1 MRTKNR
7 FRMVSAMLAVLIA
20 LFAVMPMQAFA
31 YTGGAESATE
41 AAEEKKETASETSSA
56 EKDAQETGNSLPYE
70 IKTNEDGTVTVTIGE
85 HEWSFDPE
93 DTDTVSRIGTV
104 VNVHTY
110 LHLRDGAGTDA
121 NIIGHLLDGD
131 TMEILEQ
138 DGDWYKVV
146 VPEQTDY
153 VHSNYVKVAEQ
164 AATGDDGKVDE
175 DMLSML
181 LCLMLSGAGSGNAS
195 VENIGLTPDGNMTLI
210 DDIGSVTA
218 AGQQFITFE
227 TKSGNTFYMV
237 IDRNDKGDEN
247 VHFLNLVDEAD
258 LMALMEDGEVTV
270 KCTCADKC
278 EAGHV
283 DTNCPVCRNNV
294 SECTGKEKVVEP
306 EPTTEPTEPEEPD
319 SKGGSGMGGL
329 LFFLLIAAGAGGGAL
344 WYLKFRKPKPDT
356 KGGTDLDDYDF
367 GDEEDDEV
375 DYVPDDEKA
384 RITNE
389 TCDY

>member
-31 YTGGAESATE
+31 YTGEAEPETE
-41 AAEEKKETASETSSA
+41 AVEEKKEAVAKTDPAQ
-56 EKDAQETGNSLPYE
+56 KDAQETANSLPYE

-110 LHLRDGAGTDA
+110 LHLRDGAGMDA

-138 DGDWYKVV
+138 DGEWYKVV
-146 VPEQTDY
+146 VPEQTGY

-164 AATGDDGKVDE
+164 AETGDDGKVDE
-175 DMLSML
+175 DMLSMFL
-181 LCLMLSGAGSGNAS
+181 YLMLSGAGSGDAPVDNT
-195 VENIGLTPDGNMTLI
+195 VLTPDGNMTLI

-283 DTNCPVCRNNV
+283 DTSCPVCRNNM
-294 SECTGKEKVVEP
+294 SECSGKEKVTEP

-329 LFFLLIAAGAGGGAL
+329 LFFFLIAAGAGGGAL
-344 WYLKFRKPKPDT
+344 WYFKFRKPKPDT
-356 KGGTDLDDYDF
+356 KGDTDLDDYDF
-367 GDEEDDEV
+367 GDEDDDEV
-375 DYVPDDEKA
+375 DYVPDDDDVGKE
-384 RITNE
+384 E
-389 TCDY
+389 SED

>member
-31 YTGGAESATE
+31 YTGESDAVTE
-41 AAEEKKETASETSSA
+41 AVEEKKEAIAETDSA
-56 EKDAQETGNSLPYE
+56 QKDAQETENSLPYV
-70 IKTNEDGTVTVTIGE
+70 IKENEDGTVTVTIGK

-110 LHLRDGAGTDA
+110 LHLRDGAGMDA

-138 DGDWYKVV
+138 DGEWYKVV
-146 VPEQTDY
+146 VPEQTGY

-164 AATGDDGKVDE
+164 AAAGDDGKVDE

-181 LCLMLSGAGSGNAS
+181 LYLMLSGAGSGNAP
-195 VENIGLTPDGNMTLI
+195 VDNTGLTPDGNMTLI

-283 DTNCPVCRNNV
+283 DTSCPVCRNNM
-294 SECTGKEKVVEP
+294 SECSGKEKVTEP
-306 EPTTEPTEPEEPD
+306 EPTMEPTEPEEPD

-329 LFFLLIAAGAGGGAL
+329 LFFFLIAAGTGGGAL
-344 WYLKFRKPKPDT
+344 WYFKFRKPKPDT
-356 KGGTDLDDYDF
+356 KGDTDLDDYDF
-367 GDEEDDEV
+367 GDEDDDDV
-375 DYVPDDEKA
+375 DYVPDDDDVD
-384 RITNE
+384 TNE
-389 TCDY
+389 ESED

>member
-7 FRMVSAMLAVLIA
+7 FRMISAMLAVLVA
-20 LFAVMPMQAFA
+20 LFAVTPMQAFA
-31 YTGGAESATE
+31 YTGESDTVTE
-41 AAEEKKETASETSSA
+41 AAGEKKEAAPESA
-56 EKDAQETGNSLPYE
+56 DTEQKEEKEENSLPYE
-70 IKTNEDGTVTVTIGE
+70 IKENEDGSITVTIGE

-93 DTDTVSRIGTV
+93 DSDTAARIGTV
-104 VNVHTY
+104 VNVNSY
-110 LHLRDGAGTDA
+110 LHLRDGAGMDA

-138 DGDWYKVV
+138 DGEWYKVV
-146 VPEQTDY
+146 VPEQTGY

-164 AATGDDGKVDE
+164 AATGEDGKVDE

-181 LCLMLSGAGSGNAS
+181 LYLMLSGAGSGNTS
-195 VENIGLTPDGNMTLI
+195 VDNTGLTPDGNMTLI
-210 DDIGSVTA
+210 DDIGSATA

-270 KCTCADKC
+270 KCTCAEKC

-283 DTNCPVCRNNV
+283 DANCPVCRNNM
-294 SECTGKEKVVEP
+294 SECTGKEKVTEP
-306 EPTTEPTEPEEPD
+306 EPTTEPTEPEEPEN
-319 SKGGSGMGGL
+319 KGGSGIGGL
-329 LFFLLIAAGAGGGAL
+329 LFFLLIAAGAGGGTL
-344 WYLKFRKPKPDT
+344 WYFKFRKPKPDT
-356 KGGTDLDDYDF
+356 KGDTDLDDYDF
-367 GDEEDDEV
+367 GDEDEDDDIEYV
-375 DYVPDDEKA
+375 TEDEADEVPDD
-384 RITNE
+384 NE
-389 TCDY
+389 

>member
-7 FRMVSAMLAVLIA
+7 FRMISAMLAVLIA

-31 YTGGAESATE
+31 YTGESDVVTE
-41 AAEEKKETASETSSA
+41 AAGEQKEAVSETDSA
-56 EKDAQETGNSLPYE
+56 QKDAQETENSLPYE
-70 IKTNEDGTVTVTIGE
+70 MKENEDGTVTVTIGE

-93 DTDTVSRIGTV
+93 DSDTAARIGTV
-104 VNVHTY
+104 VNVRTY
-110 LHLRDGAGTDA
+110 LHLRDGAGMDA
-121 NIIGHLLDGD
+121 KIIGHLLDGD

-138 DGDWYKVV
+138 DGEWYKVV
-146 VPEQTDY
+146 VPEQTGY
-153 VHSNYVKVAEQ
+153 VHSNYVKVAEK

-175 DMLSML
+175 DVLSML
-181 LCLMLSGAGSGNAS
+181 LYMMLSGAGSGYAPVDNT
-195 VENIGLTPDGNMTLI
+195 GLTPDGNMTLI

-270 KCTCADKC
+270 KCTCAEKC

-283 DTNCPVCRNNV
+283 DTSCPVCRNNM
-294 SECTGKEKVVEP
+294 SECSGKEKVTEP

-329 LFFLLIAAGAGGGAL
+329 LFFLLFAAGAGGGAL
-344 WYLKFRKPKPDT
+344 WYFKFRKPKPDT
-356 KGGTDLDDYDF
+356 KGDTDLDDYDF
-367 GDEEDDEV
+367 GDEDDDDV
-375 DYVPDDEKA
+375 DYVPDDDDVD
-384 RITNE
+384 TNE
-389 TCDY
+389 ESED

>member
-7 FRMVSAMLAVLIA
+7 FRMISAMLAVLVA
-20 LFAVMPMQAFA
+20 LFAVTPMQAFA
-31 YTGGAESATE
+31 YTGETDAVTE
-41 AAEEKKETASETSSA
+41 AAGEQKEAISETDSA
-56 EKDAQETGNSLPYE
+56 KKDARETENSLPYE
-70 IKTNEDGTVTVTIGE
+70 IKENEDGTITVTMGE
-85 HEWSFDPE
+85 REWSFDPE
-93 DTDTVSRIGTV
+93 DSDTAARIGTV

-110 LHLRDGAGTDA
+110 LHLRDGAGMDA
-121 NIIGHLLDGD
+121 NIIGHLLNGD

-138 DGDWYKVV
+138 DGEWYKVV
-146 VPEQTDY
+146 VPEQAGY

-164 AATGDDGKVDE
+164 AATGEDGKVDE
-175 DMLSML
+175 NMLSML
-181 LCLMLSGAGSGNAS
+181 LYLMLSGAGSGNAS
-195 VENIGLTPDGNMTLI
+195 ADSTGLTPDGNMTLI
-210 DDIGSVTA
+210 DDIGSSSA

-270 KCTCADKC
+270 KCTCAEKC

-283 DTNCPVCRNNV
+283 DTNCSVCRNNM
-294 SECTGKEKVVEP
+294 SECTGQEKVTEP

-319 SKGGSGMGGL
+319 DEGSSGMGGL

-344 WYLKFRKPKPDT
+344 WYFKFRKPKADT
-356 KGGTDLDDYDF
+356 KGSDDLDDYDF
-367 GDEEDDEV
+367 GDEDDDDV
-375 DYVPDDEKA
+375 DYVPDDDDVDTSE
-384 RITNE
+384 E
-389 TCDY
+389 SED

>member
-31 YTGGAESATE
+31 YTGESDTATE
-41 AAEEKKETASETSSA
+41 AAGEKKEVTSESTDA
-56 EKDAQETGNSLPYE
+56 EKKEEKEENSLPYE
-70 IKTNEDGTVTVTIGE
+70 IKENEDGTVTVTIGE

-93 DTDTVSRIGTV
+93 NTDTVSRIGTV

-110 LHLRDGAGTDA
+110 LHLRDGAGMDA

-138 DGDWYKVV
+138 DGEWYKVV
-146 VPEQTDY
+146 VPEQTGY

-181 LCLMLSGAGSGNAS
+181 LYLMLSGAGSGNAP
-195 VENIGLTPDGNMTLI
+195 VDNTGLTPDGNMTLI

-283 DTNCPVCRNNV
+283 DTSCSVCRNNM
-294 SECTGKEKVVEP
+294 SECSGKEKVTEP

-329 LFFLLIAAGAGGGAL
+329 LFFFLIAAGAGGGAL
-344 WYLKFRKPKPDT
+344 WYFKFRKPKPDT
-356 KGGTDLDDYDF
+356 KGDTDLDDYDF
-367 GDEEDDEV
+367 GDEDDDDV
-375 DYVPDDEKA
+375 DYVPDDDDVD
-384 RITNE
+384 TNE
-389 TCDY
+389 ESED